1 MTRKRFI
8 KLVMSRGIS
17 RNTAQAYADLVV
29 RSGNRSY
36 QEVWDTILTP
46 DWSYLCSTIQ
56 DCVQRFVMVVGEMA
70 ESLGEALVVWGRSIT
85 GGNENGE

>member
-1 MTRKRFI
+1 MTRKRFV

-36 QEVWDTILTP
+36 QEVWDTICTP
-46 DWSYLCSTIQ
+46 DWSYLCSAAQ
-56 DCVQRFVMVVGEMA
+56 DCVQRFMMAIGEVA
-70 ESLGEALVVWGRSIT
+70 EYIGEALVVWGRSIT
-85 GGNENGE
+85 GGHSDGE